1 MDKTWK
7 DGGSLA
13 LQTTPRAFQTVDSME
28 MTTM

>member
-1 MDKTWK
+1 MNKTQK

-13 LQTTPRAFQTVDSME
+13 LQTTLRAFHTVYGMV